1 MNQSIKKRSN
11 PPAGR
16 ERDPGHEESSKIL
29 RNRELFISER
39 DAHFEHA
46 CKLLDRIVAI
56 FPNEISENEGKLYK
70 EIEMLVLTLENAR
83 FYARLS
89 LGGNNVSPPS
99 DISVEERAYV
109 DLVET
114 MYSYSRSIRRMFRHE
129 VTLSEFAHSN
139 EDLDDR
145 LLLYVKEIQKTD
157 SSLIL
162 NNLKNMQNRIKTY
175 YEFISK

>member
-1 MNQSIKKRSN
+1 MSQSIKKRSK
-11 PPAGR
+11 PPAR
-16 ERDPGHEESSKIL
+16 KTKDSGHEESSKIL
-29 RNRELFISER
+29 RNRELFILER

-56 FPNEISENEGKLYK
+56 FPKEVSENEGKLYK

-89 LGGNNVSPPS
+89 LGGSNVSLPP

-139 EDLDDR
+139 EELDDR
-145 LLLYVKEIQKTD
+145 LLLYIKEIRKTD

-162 NNLKNMQNRIKTY
+162 NNLRNMQNRIKTY
-175 YEFISK
+175 HKFILR